1 MPTAYLIEESDNHGI
16 TRVPIGD
23 GLVVGRTSDCGF
35 VIQDAAASRRH
46 MEIAL
51 RGKDYT
57 WRDLDSTNGVYV
69 NEQKLTTGTLAPGD
83 KIRIG
88 STTLVFQFADADGSG
103 EPDTERIL
111 LNNEIV
117 RRLQEGDE
125 IERISNADVL
135 LDAVYAVM
143 NAVSS
148 DYDPCGLVDRIL
160 QTTIKAIGGQRG
172 AVFFA
177 GEVYRLEP
185 CSICGH
191 IHLIDEGALKRADLD
206 ALRISNT
213 AARRVLAA
221 GESLLI
227 RDAANEKDFES
238 TDSIVALALRSII
251 CVPLRGKYGILGILY
266 IDTNRPGAAYTN
278 AHLLL
283 TTAVGNS
290 AGLALENARMHQE
303 ILQKQRTDQE
313 LAFAANI
320 QEGFLVNEW
329 PQLDD
334 RYQVFGETRPAKLIG
349 GDFYDYLPLPSGRI
363 GLLIGDVSGKGVPA
377 ALSMAQILA
386 EFRVNASMEKPPVEV
401 MRSMNV
407 AMCARTQRGMFCTV
421 YYAVFDPA
429 TGEVVCANAGHHP
442 ALCVRRHGTDV
453 LGPPTGPP
461 IGIFEDATWEEGRYR
476 LEPADTLILY
486 TDGIVEARG
495 GSPSKMPESG
505 VEEYGIDSLRGL
517 SEDLRGEAPG
527 IVVGEILRDVT
538 RYCEPLTPHDDCT
551 LLAMRR
557 TG

>member
-1 MPTAYLIEESDNHGI
+1 VPVGEGI
-16 TRVPIGD
+16 
-23 GLVVGRTSDCGF
+23 VVGRTSDCGF

-46 MEIAL
+46 MEISL
-51 RGKDYT
+51 RGRDYC
-57 WRDLDSTNGVYV
+57 WRDLDSTNGVYI
-69 NEQKLTTGTLAPGD
+69 NEHKLTTGTLAPGD

-88 STTLVFQFADADGSG
+88 STTIVFQFADADDG
-103 EPDTERIL
+103 PDTERLL
-111 LNNEIV
+111 LNTEIM
-117 RRLQEGDE
+117 RRLQEGTDE
-125 IERISNADVL
+125 ERITNADVL
-135 LDAVYAVM
+135 LEAVYAVM

-172 AVFFA
+172 AVYFA
-177 GEVYRLEP
+177 NADNELQP
-185 CSICGH
+185 CPVCGN
-191 IHLIDEGALKRADLD
+191 IHLIEDGALKPAGPGTIS
-206 ALRISNT
+206 ISNT
-213 AARRVLAA
+213 AARRVLVA
-221 GESLLI
+221 GESVLI
-227 RDAANEKDFES
+227 RDAANERDFES
-238 TDSIVALALRSII
+238 TDSIVRLSLRSII

-266 IDTNRPGAAYTN
+266 IDTNKPDSAYTN

-329 PQLDD
+329 PQLDE
-334 RYQVFGETRPAKLIG
+334 RYQVYGETRPAKVIG
-349 GDFYDYLPLPSGRI
+349 GDFYDFLPLPSGRV

-386 EFRVNASMEKPPVEV
+386 EFRVHASMEKPPVDV
-401 MRSMNV
+401 VRAMNV

-421 YYAVFDPA
+421 YYGVFDPA
-429 TGEVVCANAGHHP
+429 TGEVFCANAGHHP

-461 IGIFEDATWEEGRYR
+461 IGIFDDATWEEGSFR

-495 GSPSKMPESG
+495 GSPSKLPETG
-505 VEEYGIDSLRGL
+505 VEEYGMDSLRGL
-517 SEDLRGEAPG
+517 SEDLRGEPPG
-527 IVVGEILRDVT
+527 VVVREILRDVT

-551 LLAMRR
+551 LLALRR